1 MRLINLN
8 RGGSY
13 VDFPDLMKN
22 KKATMNHI
30 NDVDKCFQYASAV
43 ARIKS

>member
-13 VDFPDLMKN
+13 VDSPDLMKS
-22 KKATMNHI
+22 KKATICHI
-30 NDVDKCFQYASAV
+30 NDVDKCFQYASTV